1 MHGALGQGLQL
12 IGIWSFQ
19 TPFLTLWAKLAD
31 QKATISSHSLQPG
44 PQ

>member
-1 MHGALGQGLQL
+1 MHGALDQVLQL

-19 TPFLTLWAKLAD
+19 TLFLTLWAKIAD
-31 QKATISSHSLQPG
+31 QKATISSYSLQPV